1 MEQTNQSYL
10 AAESLGKLMGKYA
23 VPCIISLLVGALCL
37 VISGP
42 ITDAV
47 GISLLALVLLAQR
60 VRLKKASTV

>member
-1 MEQTNQSYL
+1 MKIYER
-10 AAESLGKLMGKYA
+10 AA
-23 VPCIISLLVGALCL
+23 LLVGALCL

-42 ITDAV
+42 ITDVV